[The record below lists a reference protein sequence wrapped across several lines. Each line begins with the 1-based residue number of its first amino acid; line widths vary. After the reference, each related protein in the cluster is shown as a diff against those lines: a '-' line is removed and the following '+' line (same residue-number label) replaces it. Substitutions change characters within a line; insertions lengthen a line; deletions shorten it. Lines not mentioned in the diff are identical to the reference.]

1 MHELGV
7 VFHIIE
13 NIEKIAKEH
22 GVKKVA
28 QTTLQ
33 IGEVSMIVKE
43 QFEDCW
49 KWAIKKSEV
58 LSGSN
63 LTIETVPAIT
73 YCENCKQTYPTVQ
86 YAKICPYCKSERTYL
101 VQGNEVAIKEIGV
114 LDDVPSEEENSPD
127 KLPDV
132 KDS

>member
-13 NIEKIAKEH
+13 NIEKIAAEN

-49 KWAIKKSEV
+49 NWAIKKSDV
-58 LSGSN
+58 LNGSR
-63 LTIETVPAIT
+63 LTIETIPAIT
-73 YCENCKQTYPTVQ
+73 YCENCKQTYPTVK
-86 YAKICPYCKSERTYL
+86 YAKICPFCNSERTYL
-101 VQGNEVAIKEIGV
+101 MQGNEVAIKEIGV
-114 LDDVPSEEENSPD
+114 LDEDASSDAAEPDNSD
-127 KLPDV
+127 G
-132 KDS
+132 